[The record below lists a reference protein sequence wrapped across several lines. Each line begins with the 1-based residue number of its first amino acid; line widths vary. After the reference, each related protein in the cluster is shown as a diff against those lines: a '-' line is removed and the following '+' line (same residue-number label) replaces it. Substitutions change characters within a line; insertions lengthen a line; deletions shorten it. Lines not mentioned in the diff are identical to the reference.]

1 MGVNTT
7 RHPASRLCRSVPADT
22 RRQSRAG
29 GRKQGMAR
37 GCRAGLWARSGLK
50 VVRMRRSL
58 QKSAVGMIFT
68 SLQSD
73 NGVCATRD
81 ADSGVQWHRA
91 RLTWEANECY
101 VLPTAANFLDIFCCA
116 RRRIFFALCEDAA

>member
-73 NGVCATRD
+73 SGVCATRD
-81 ADSGVQWHRA
+81 ADSGVQGTEPIDLGSKRMLRPADVKISLRDRPKIGCLISVEAA
-91 RLTWEANECY
+91 RG
-101 VLPTAANFLDIFCCA
+101 
-116 RRRIFFALCEDAA
+116 

>member
-7 RHPASRLCRSVPADT
+7 RHPASRLCRGVPADT

-58 QKSAVGMIFT
+58 QKSAVGMIWGAVAP
-68 SLQSD
+68 S
-73 NGVCATRD
+73 
-81 ADSGVQWHRA
+81 

-101 VLPTAANFLDIFCCA
+101 VLPT
-116 RRRIFFALCEDAA
+116 